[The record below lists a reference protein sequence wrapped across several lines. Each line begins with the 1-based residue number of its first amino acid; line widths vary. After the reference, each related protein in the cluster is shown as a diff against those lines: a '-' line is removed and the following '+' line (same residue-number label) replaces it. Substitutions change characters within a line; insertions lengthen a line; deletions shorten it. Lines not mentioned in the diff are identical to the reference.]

1 MADIRTMNKPVVALG
16 SDLMCSLLE
25 LPKKAQK
32 HATTFL
38 TKFQA
43 NPRSSGINLE
53 RIANAADEKLY
64 SARIDQRYRAIIA
77 FQKSSNVY
85 VLLYVGD
92 HDDAYKWAETKRI
105 SVNPNTRAIQLYDMA
120 PPEEIDAAM
129 HEDSQNKVGWG
140 SVAANAPQSD
150 SAASKSVP
158 QPTEDHAGTNH
169 GTASVIATSAVT
181 DKTPQMPQQAPEPHT
196 GPLPDTYRALTGND
210 MRRFGVP
217 DMYVPV
223 MCTRKTWEAFERWGV
238 RLPKDAF
245 TYLTF
250 VAEGLPKSE
259 VFGLLDETE
268 GKTSDRLGLE
278 QQMSA
283 SSIESGEEADPE
295 DFRAA
300 LSSYASQQSFV
311 VVQGEADLKRIL
323 DAPLEQWR
331 VFLHPSQR
339 LYVEHDYHGPFRLLG
354 GAGTGK
360 TVVAMHRAKRLAARL
375 LRSGSRQKV
384 LFTTY
389 SRNLATDI
397 ASNLKLICTPD
408 EFNTID
414 VVNLDKLVKDLLTG
428 HGYSGEIWYDGS
440 PDHGNDLDAAWRKA
454 ITSIGVNDSKLTV
467 SFFKSE
473 LSQVI
478 VPQQVRNAAD
488 YMRVLRKGRGTKLN
502 RAQKL
507 AVWKVVETYR
517 RIMQA
522 NDAYDVDTAMQNVV
536 SLLTQGDMPRKY
548 AHVVVDEGQDFS
560 TPAYRVIRALVD
572 EGDNDIF
579 IVGDAQQRIYGHIAV
594 LSKCGIRIQ
603 GRARK
608 LRINYRTTEQ
618 IRSAADSIFR
628 SSGADVADSVF
639 AAVHGIE
646 DASPA
651 TTFDD
656 LDGGE
661 SPTGDS
667 RSLMSGPVPE
677 ARRFASQSDEMDA
690 VREWIY
696 GLCGT
701 AEDAASDES
710 DGGRVDPRNVCVV
723 ARSRYC
729 IDQWYKTLDDGLPYG
744 VYRLG
749 RDAENRQRQGIRIA
763 TMHRVKGLEF
773 DYVVVVDVNDGVC
786 PPKPA
791 LQAAGSD
798 SVALNEIYKE
808 ERSLIYVAMTRAKKS
823 VLLTGVSAHVDEK
836 QIRENDHG

>member
-16 SDLMCSLLE
+16 RDLMGSLFD

-38 TKFQA
+38 TKFQT

-92 HDDAYKWAETKRI
+92 HDDAYKWAETKKLD
-105 SVNPNTRAIQLYDMA
+105 VNPNTRAIQLYDMVSQ
-120 PPEEIDAAM
+120 EEIDTAM
-129 HEDSQNKVGWG
+129 REDSQSEVGRE
-140 SVAANAPQSD
+140 SADAKFTQPD
-150 SAASKSVP
+150 FAASEPVSHP
-158 QPTEDHAGTNH
+158 AEDYVGMNR
-169 GTASVIATSAVT
+169 GATSAIADSVPR
-181 DKTPQMPQQAPEPHT
+181 KVPELHT
-196 GPLPDTYRALTGND
+196 GPLPDTYLALTDND

-223 MCTRKTWEAFERWGV
+223 MCTRKTWEAFDRWGS
-238 RLPKDAF
+238 RLPEDAF

-268 GKTSDRLGLE
+268 GKKSDRLGLE
-278 QQMSA
+278 QQMPA
-283 SSIESGEEADPE
+283 SSVESGEEADPE

-397 ASNLKLICTPD
+397 ASNLKLICTAD

-414 VVNLDKLVKDLLTG
+414 VVNLDKLVKDLLMG

-440 PDHGNDLDAAWRKA
+440 HDHGNDLDAAWRKA

-467 SFFKSE
+467 SFFNSE

-488 YMRVLRKGRGTKLN
+488 YMRVLRKGRGTRLN

-507 AVWKVVETYR
+507 AVWQVVETYR

-522 NDAYDVDTAMQNVV
+522 NGAYDVDTAMQNVV
-536 SLLTQGDMPRKY
+536 SLLTQGDAPRKY

-579 IVGDAQQRIYGHIAV
+579 IVGDAQQRIYGHTAV

-639 AAVHGIE
+639 ADVRGIG

-677 ARRFASQSDEMDA
+677 TRRFASQPDEMDA

-701 AEDAASDES
+701 AGNMVGDEF
-710 DGGRVDPRNVCVV
+710 DGERVDPRNVCVV

-729 IDQWYKTLDDGLPYG
+729 IDQWREALNNGLPYG
-744 VYRLG
+744 VYQLG
-749 RDAENRQRQGIRIA
+749 RDAENRQRQGIRVA

-791 LQAAGSD
+791 LQSAGAD
-798 SVALNEIYKE
+798 PAALNEIYRE
-808 ERSLIYVAMTRAKKS
+808 ERSLIYVAMTRAKKG
-823 VLLTGVSAHVDEK
+823 VLLTGVSAQV
-836 QIRENDHG
+836 G

>member
-16 SDLMCSLLE
+16 SDLMRSLLE

-120 PPEEIDAAM
+120 PQEEIDAAM

-150 SAASKSVP
+150 SAASESVP

-169 GTASVIATSAVT
+169 GIASAIATSAVT

-196 GPLPDTYRALTGND
+196 GPLPDTYRALTDND

-223 MCTRKTWEAFERWGV
+223 MCTRKTWEAFERWGA

-245 TYLTF
+245 MYLTF

-389 SRNLATDI
+389 SRILPPI
-397 ASNLKLICTPD
+397 L
-408 EFNTID
+408 
-414 VVNLDKLVKDLLTG
+414 
-428 HGYSGEIWYDGS
+428 H
-440 PDHGNDLDAAWRKA
+440 
-454 ITSIGVNDSKLTV
+454 
-467 SFFKSE
+467 
-473 LSQVI
+473 
-478 VPQQVRNAAD
+478 
-488 YMRVLRKGRGTKLN
+488 
-502 RAQKL
+502 
-507 AVWKVVETYR
+507 
-517 RIMQA
+517 
-522 NDAYDVDTAMQNVV
+522 
-536 SLLTQGDMPRKY
+536 
-548 AHVVVDEGQDFS
+548 
-560 TPAYRVIRALVD
+560 
-572 EGDNDIF
+572 
-579 IVGDAQQRIYGHIAV
+579 
-594 LSKCGIRIQ
+594 
-603 GRARK
+603 
-608 LRINYRTTEQ
+608 RT
-618 IRSAADSIFR
+618 
-628 SSGADVADSVF
+628 
-639 AAVHGIE
+639 
-646 DASPA
+646 
-651 TTFDD
+651 
-656 LDGGE
+656 
-661 SPTGDS
+661 
-667 RSLMSGPVPE
+667 
-677 ARRFASQSDEMDA
+677 
-690 VREWIY
+690 
-696 GLCGT
+696 
-701 AEDAASDES
+701 
-710 DGGRVDPRNVCVV
+710 
-723 ARSRYC
+723 
-729 IDQWYKTLDDGLPYG
+729 
-744 VYRLG
+744 
-749 RDAENRQRQGIRIA
+749 
-763 TMHRVKGLEF
+763 
-773 DYVVVVDVNDGVC
+773 
-786 PPKPA
+786 
-791 LQAAGSD
+791 
-798 SVALNEIYKE
+798 
-808 ERSLIYVAMTRAKKS
+808 
-823 VLLTGVSAHVDEK
+823 
-836 QIRENDHG
+836 

>member
-16 SDLMCSLLE
+16 SDLMRSLLE

-38 TKFQA
+38 TKFQV

-92 HDDAYKWAETKRI
+92 HDDAYKWAETKKLD
-105 SVNPNTRAIQLYDMA
+105 VNPNTRAIQLYDMVSQ
-120 PPEEIDAAM
+120 EEIDTAM
-129 HEDSQNKVGWG
+129 REDSQSEVERESADAKFTQ
-140 SVAANAPQSD
+140 PD
-150 SAASKSVP
+150 FAASEPVSHSA
-158 QPTEDHAGTNH
+158 EDYVGMNR
-169 GTASVIATSAVT
+169 GATSAIADSVPR
-181 DKTPQMPQQAPEPHT
+181 KVPELHT
-196 GPLPDTYRALTGND
+196 GPLPDTYLALTDND

-223 MCTRKTWEAFERWGV
+223 MCTRKTWEAFDRWGS
-238 RLPKDAF
+238 RLPEDAF
-245 TYLTF
+245 AYLTF

-268 GKTSDRLGLE
+268 GQTSDRLGLE
-278 QQMSA
+278 QQIPA
-283 SSIESGEEADPE
+283 SSVESGEEADPE

-397 ASNLKLICTPD
+397 ASNLKLICTAD

-414 VVNLDKLVKDLLTG
+414 VVNLDKLVKDLLMG

-440 PDHGNDLDAAWRKA
+440 RDHGNDLDAAWRKA

-488 YMRVLRKGRGTKLN
+488 YMRVLRKGRGTRLN

-507 AVWKVVETYR
+507 AVWQVVETYR

-522 NDAYDVDTAMQNVV
+522 NGAYDVDTAMQNVV
-536 SLLTQGDMPRKY
+536 SLLTQGDTPRKY

-579 IVGDAQQRIYGHIAV
+579 IVGDAQQRIYGHTAV

-639 AAVHGIE
+639 AAVRGIE

-656 LDGGE
+656 LDGEE

-677 ARRFASQSDEMDA
+677 TQRFASQSDEMDA

-701 AEDAASDES
+701 AENMAGDEF
-710 DGGRVDPRNVCVV
+710 DGERVDPRNVCVV

-791 LQAAGSD
+791 LQSAGAD
-798 SVALNEIYKE
+798 PATLNDIYRE
-808 ERSLIYVAMTRAKKS
+808 ERSLIYVAMTRAKKG
-823 VLLTGVSAHVDEK
+823 VLLTGVSAQV
-836 QIRENDHG
+836 G

>member
-16 SDLMCSLLE
+16 SDLMRSLLE

-120 PPEEIDAAM
+120 PQEEIDAAM

-150 SAASKSVP
+150 SAASESVA

-169 GTASVIATSAVT
+169 GIASAIATSAVT

-196 GPLPDTYRALTGND
+196 GPLPDTYRALTDND

-223 MCTRKTWEAFERWGV
+223 MCTRKTWEAFERWGA

-245 TYLTF
+245 MYLTF

-278 QQMSA
+278 QQGCLPRPSNLVKRPRSGRTSVPPCQAMHR
-283 SSIESGEEADPE
+283 SS
-295 DFRAA
+295 
-300 LSSYASQQSFV
+300 LSWSCR
-311 VVQGEADLKRIL
+311 EKRNLKRIL

-428 HGYSGEIWYDGS
+428 HGYSGEIWYDGIS
-440 PDHGNDLDAAWRKA
+440 DYGNDLDTAWRKA
-454 ITSIGVNDSKLTV
+454 IASIGVNDPKLTV

-488 YMRVLRKGRGTKLN
+488 YMRVLRKGRGTRLN

-507 AVWKVVETYR
+507 VVWKVVETYR

-536 SLLTQGDMPRKY
+536 SLLTQGDAPRKY

-560 TPAYRVIRALVD
+560 VPAYRVIRALVD

-579 IVGDAQQRIYGHIAV
+579 IVGDAQQRIYGHTAV

-639 AAVHGIE
+639 AAVRGIG

-677 ARRFASQSDEMDA
+677 TRRFASQADEMDA

-696 GLCGT
+696 ELCGP
-701 AEDAASDES
+701 AEDTVGDES
-710 DGGRVDPRNVCVV
+710 DGERVDPRNVCVA

-729 IDQWYKTLDDGLPYG
+729 IDQWSKTLDDGLPYG
-744 VYRLG
+744 VYQLG
-749 RDAENRQRQGIRIA
+749 RDAENRQRQGIRVA

-791 LQAAGSD
+791 LQSAGAD
-798 SVALNEIYKE
+798 PAALNEIYRE
-808 ERSLIYVAMTRAKKS
+808 ERSLIYVAMTRAKKG
-823 VLLTGVSAHVDEK
+823 VLLTGVSAHV
-836 QIRENDHG
+836 R

>member
-16 SDLMCSLLE
+16 SDLMRSLLE

-92 HDDAYKWAETKRI
+92 HDDAYKWAETKKLD
-105 SVNPNTRAIQLYDMA
+105 VNPNTRAIQLYDMVSQ
-120 PPEEIDAAM
+120 EEIDTAM
-129 HEDSQNKVGWG
+129 REDSQSEVGRE
-140 SVAANAPQSD
+140 SADAKFTQPD
-150 SAASKSVP
+150 FAASEPVSHP
-158 QPTEDHAGTNH
+158 AEDYVGMNR
-169 GTASVIATSAVT
+169 GATSAIADSVPR
-181 DKTPQMPQQAPEPHT
+181 KVPELHT
-196 GPLPDTYRALTGND
+196 GPLPDTYLALTDND

-223 MCTRKTWEAFERWGV
+223 MCTRKTWEAFERWGA

-823 VLLTGVSAHVDEK
+823 VLLTGVSAHV
-836 QIRENDHG
+836 G

>member
-16 SDLMCSLLE
+16 RDLMGSLFD

-38 TKFQA
+38 TKFQT

-92 HDDAYKWAETKRI
+92 HDDAYKWAETKKLD
-105 SVNPNTRAIQLYDMA
+105 VNPNTRAIQLYDMVSQ
-120 PPEEIDAAM
+120 EEIDTAM
-129 HEDSQNKVGWG
+129 REDSQSEVGRE
-140 SVAANAPQSD
+140 SADAKFTQPD
-150 SAASKSVP
+150 FAASEPVSHP
-158 QPTEDHAGTNH
+158 AEDYVGMNR
-169 GTASVIATSAVT
+169 GATSAIT
-181 DKTPQMPQQAPEPHT
+181 DSVPRKVPELHT
-196 GPLPDTYRALTGND
+196 GPLPDTYLALTDND

-223 MCTRKTWEAFERWGV
+223 MCTRKTWEAFDRWGS
-238 RLPKDAF
+238 RLPEDAF

-268 GKTSDRLGLE
+268 GKKSDRLGLE
-278 QQMSA
+278 QQMPA
-283 SSIESGEEADPE
+283 SSVESGEEADPE

-397 ASNLKLICTPD
+397 ASNLKLICTAD

-414 VVNLDKLVKDLLTG
+414 VVNLDKLVKDLLMG

-440 PDHGNDLDAAWRKA
+440 RDHGNDLDAAWRKA

-488 YMRVLRKGRGTKLN
+488 YMRVLRKGRGTRLN

-507 AVWKVVETYR
+507 AVWQVVETYR

-522 NDAYDVDTAMQNVV
+522 NGAYDVDTAMQNVV
-536 SLLTQGDMPRKY
+536 SLLTQGDAPRKY

-579 IVGDAQQRIYGHIAV
+579 IVGDAQQRIYGHTAV

-639 AAVHGIE
+639 ADVHGIG

-656 LDGGE
+656 LDGGK

-677 ARRFASQSDEMDA
+677 TRRFASQSDEMDA

-701 AEDAASDES
+701 AGNMVGDEF
-710 DGGRVDPRNVCVV
+710 DGERVDPRNVCVV

-729 IDQWYKTLDDGLPYG
+729 IDQWREALNNGLPYG
-744 VYRLG
+744 VYQLG
-749 RDAENRQRQGIRIA
+749 RDAENRQRQGIRVA

-823 VLLTGVSAHVDEK
+823 VLLTGVSSQV
-836 QIRENDHG
+836 G

>member
-120 PPEEIDAAM
+120 PQEEIDAAM

-150 SAASKSVP
+150 SAASESVP
-158 QPTEDHAGTNH
+158 QPTEDHTGTNH
-169 GTASVIATSAVT
+169 GIASAIATSAVT

-196 GPLPDTYRALTGND
+196 GPLPDTYRALTDND

-223 MCTRKTWEAFERWGV
+223 MCTRKTWEAFERWGG

-278 QQMSA
+278 QQSA

-572 EGDNDIF
+572 EGDDDIF

-628 SSGADVADSVF
+628 SSGANVADSVF

-667 RSLMSGPVPE
+667 RSLMSGGLHPSQMRWMPLGNGFMDCA
-677 ARRFASQSDEMDA
+677 ARRKTRPAMSPTAGVWIRVMCAWWRETATASTSGIRRLMTACRMACTGLVGMQKTGKGKEFASPPC
-690 VREWIY
+690 I
-696 GLCGT
+696 
-701 AEDAASDES
+701 ES
-710 DGGRVDPRNVCVV
+710 KVWN
-723 ARSRYC
+723 S
-729 IDQWYKTLDDGLPYG
+729 
-744 VYRLG
+744 
-749 RDAENRQRQGIRIA
+749 
-763 TMHRVKGLEF
+763 TMWW
-773 DYVVVVDVNDGVC
+773 
-786 PPKPA
+786 
-791 LQAAGSD
+791 
-798 SVALNEIYKE
+798 
-808 ERSLIYVAMTRAKKS
+808 
-823 VLLTGVSAHVDEK
+823 
-836 QIRENDHG
+836 

>member
-16 SDLMCSLLE
+16 RDLMGSLFD

-38 TKFQA
+38 TKFQT

-92 HDDAYKWAETKRI
+92 HDDAYKWAETKKLD
-105 SVNPNTRAIQLYDMA
+105 VNPNTRAIQLYDMVSQ
-120 PPEEIDAAM
+120 EEIDTAM
-129 HEDSQNKVGWG
+129 REDSQSEVGRE
-140 SVAANAPQSD
+140 SADAKFTQPD
-150 SAASKSVP
+150 FAASEPVSHP
-158 QPTEDHAGTNH
+158 AEDYVGMNR
-169 GTASVIATSAVT
+169 GATSAIADSVPR
-181 DKTPQMPQQAPEPHT
+181 KVPELHT
-196 GPLPDTYRALTGND
+196 GPLPDTYLALTDND

-223 MCTRKTWEAFERWGV
+223 MCTRKTWEAFDRWGS
-238 RLPKDAF
+238 RLPEDAF

-268 GKTSDRLGLE
+268 GKKSDRLGLE
-278 QQMSA
+278 QQMPA
-283 SSIESGEEADPE
+283 SSVESGEEADPE

-300 LSSYASQQSFV
+300 LSSYASQRSFV

-397 ASNLKLICTPD
+397 ASNLKLICTAD

-414 VVNLDKLVKDLLTG
+414 VVNLDKLVKDLLMG

-440 PDHGNDLDAAWRKA
+440 RDHGNDLDAAWRKA

-488 YMRVLRKGRGTKLN
+488 YMRVLRKGRGTRLN

-507 AVWKVVETYR
+507 AVWQVVETYR

-522 NDAYDVDTAMQNVV
+522 NGAYDVDTAMQNVV
-536 SLLTQGDMPRKY
+536 SLLTQGDAPRKY

-579 IVGDAQQRIYGHIAV
+579 IVGDAHQRIYGHTAV

-639 AAVHGIE
+639 AAVRGIG

-661 SPTGDS
+661 SSTGDS

-677 ARRFASQSDEMDA
+677 TRRFASQSDEMDA

-701 AEDAASDES
+701 AENMAGDEF
-710 DGGRVDPRNVCVV
+710 DGERVDPRNVCVV

-749 RDAENRQRQGIRIA
+749 RDAENRQRQGIRVA

-823 VLLTGVSAHVDEK
+823 VLLTGVSAHV
-836 QIRENDHG
+836 G

>member
-16 SDLMCSLLE
+16 RDLMGSLFD

-38 TKFQA
+38 TKFQT

-92 HDDAYKWAETKRI
+92 HDDAYKWAETKKLD
-105 SVNPNTRAIQLYDMA
+105 VNPNTRAIQLYDMVSQ
-120 PPEEIDAAM
+120 EEIDTAM
-129 HEDSQNKVGWG
+129 REDSQSEVGRE
-140 SVAANAPQSD
+140 SADAKFTQPD
-150 SAASKSVP
+150 FAASEPVSHP
-158 QPTEDHAGTNH
+158 AEDYVGMNR
-169 GTASVIATSAVT
+169 GATSAIADSVPR
-181 DKTPQMPQQAPEPHT
+181 KVPELHT
-196 GPLPDTYRALTGND
+196 GPLPDTYLALTDND

-223 MCTRKTWEAFERWGV
+223 MCTRKTWEAFDRWGS
-238 RLPKDAF
+238 RLPEDAF

-268 GKTSDRLGLE
+268 GKKSDRLGLE
-278 QQMSA
+278 QQMPA
-283 SSIESGEEADPE
+283 SSVESGEEADPE

-397 ASNLKLICTPD
+397 ASNLKLICTAD

-440 PDHGNDLDAAWRKA
+440 RDHGNDLDAAWCKA

-488 YMRVLRKGRGTKLN
+488 YMRVLRKGRGTRLN

-507 AVWKVVETYR
+507 AVWQVVETYR

-522 NDAYDVDTAMQNVV
+522 NGAYDVDTAMQNVV
-536 SLLTQGDMPRKY
+536 SLLTQGDTPRKY

-579 IVGDAQQRIYGHIAV
+579 IVGDAQQRIYGHTAV

-639 AAVHGIE
+639 AAVRGIG

-656 LDGGE
+656 LDGGK

-823 VLLTGVSAHVDEK
+823 VLLTGVSAHV
-836 QIRENDHG
+836 G

>member
-1 MADIRTMNKPVVALG
+1 MADIHTMNKPVVALG
-16 SDLMCSLLE
+16 RDLMGSLFD

-38 TKFQA
+38 TKFQT

-92 HDDAYKWAETKRI
+92 HDDAYKWAETKKLD
-105 SVNPNTRAIQLYDMA
+105 VNPNTRAIQLYDMVSQ
-120 PPEEIDAAM
+120 EEIDTAM
-129 HEDSQNKVGWG
+129 REDSQSEVGRE
-140 SVAANAPQSD
+140 SADAKFTQPD
-150 SAASKSVP
+150 FAASEPVSHP
-158 QPTEDHAGTNH
+158 AEDYAGMNR
-169 GTASVIATSAVT
+169 GATSAIADSVPR
-181 DKTPQMPQQAPEPHT
+181 KVPELHT
-196 GPLPDTYRALTGND
+196 GPLPDTYLALTDND

-223 MCTRKTWEAFERWGV
+223 MCTRKTWEAFDRWGS
-238 RLPKDAF
+238 RLPEDAF

-268 GKTSDRLGLE
+268 GKKSDRLGLE
-278 QQMSA
+278 QQMPA
-283 SSIESGEEADPE
+283 SSVESGEEADPE

-397 ASNLKLICTPD
+397 ASNLKLICTAD

-414 VVNLDKLVKDLLTG
+414 VVNLDKLVKDLLMG
-428 HGYSGEIWYDGS
+428 HGYSDEIWYDGS
-440 PDHGNDLDAAWRKA
+440 RDHGNDLDAAWRKA

-488 YMRVLRKGRGTKLN
+488 YMRVLRKGRGTRLN

-507 AVWKVVETYR
+507 AVWQVVETYR

-522 NDAYDVDTAMQNVV
+522 NGAYDVDTAMQNVV
-536 SLLTQGDMPRKY
+536 SLLTQGDAPRKY

-579 IVGDAQQRIYGHIAV
+579 IVGDAQQRIYGHTAV

-639 AAVHGIE
+639 ADVRGIG

-677 ARRFASQSDEMDA
+677 TRRFASQSDEMDA

-701 AEDAASDES
+701 AGNMVGDEF
-710 DGGRVDPRNVCVV
+710 DGERVDPRNVCVV

-729 IDQWYKTLDDGLPYG
+729 IDQWREALNNGLPYG
-744 VYRLG
+744 VYQLG
-749 RDAENRQRQGIRIA
+749 RDAENRQRQGIRVA

-791 LQAAGSD
+791 LQSAGAD
-798 SVALNEIYKE
+798 PAALNEIYRE
-808 ERSLIYVAMTRAKKS
+808 ERSLIYVAMTRAKKG
-823 VLLTGVSAHVDEK
+823 VLLTGVSAHV
-836 QIRENDHG
+836 R

>member
-16 SDLMCSLLE
+16 RDLMGSLFD

-38 TKFQA
+38 TKFQT

-92 HDDAYKWAETKRI
+92 HDDAYKWAETKKLD
-105 SVNPNTRAIQLYDMA
+105 VNPNTRAIQLYDMVSQ
-120 PPEEIDAAM
+120 EEIDTAM
-129 HEDSQNKVGWG
+129 REDSQSEVGRE
-140 SVAANAPQSD
+140 SADAKFTQPD
-150 SAASKSVP
+150 FAASEPVSHP
-158 QPTEDHAGTNH
+158 AEDYVGMNR
-169 GTASVIATSAVT
+169 GATSAIADSVPR
-181 DKTPQMPQQAPEPHT
+181 KVPELHT
-196 GPLPDTYRALTGND
+196 GPLPDTYLALTDND

-223 MCTRKTWEAFERWGV
+223 MCTRKTWEAFDRWGS
-238 RLPKDAF
+238 RLPEDAF

-268 GKTSDRLGLE
+268 GKKSDRLGLE
-278 QQMSA
+278 QQMPA
-283 SSIESGEEADPE
+283 SSVESGEEADPE

-300 LSSYASQQSFV
+300 LSSYASQQFFV

-397 ASNLKLICTPD
+397 ASNLKLICTAD

-440 PDHGNDLDAAWRKA
+440 RDHGNDLDAAWCKA

-488 YMRVLRKGRGTKLN
+488 YMRVLRKGRGTRLN

-507 AVWKVVETYR
+507 AVWQVVETYR

-522 NDAYDVDTAMQNVV
+522 NGAYDVDTAMQNVV
-536 SLLTQGDMPRKY
+536 SLLTQGDTPRKY

-579 IVGDAQQRIYGHIAV
+579 IVGDAQQRIYGHTAV

-639 AAVHGIE
+639 AAVRGIG

-656 LDGGE
+656 LDGGK

-749 RDAENRQRQGIRIA
+749 RDAENRQRQGIRVA

-823 VLLTGVSAHVDEK
+823 VLLTSVSAHV
-836 QIRENDHG
+836 G

>member
-1 MADIRTMNKPVVALG
+1 MAIPV
-16 SDLMCSLLE
+16 
-25 LPKKAQK
+25 
-32 HATTFL
+32 
-38 TKFQA
+38 
-43 NPRSSGINLE
+43 
-53 RIANAADEKLY
+53 
-64 SARIDQRYRAIIA
+64 
-77 FQKSSNVY
+77 
-85 VLLYVGD
+85 
-92 HDDAYKWAETKRI
+92 
-105 SVNPNTRAIQLYDMA
+105 
-120 PPEEIDAAM
+120 
-129 HEDSQNKVGWG
+129 
-140 SVAANAPQSD
+140 
-150 SAASKSVP
+150 
-158 QPTEDHAGTNH
+158 
-169 GTASVIATSAVT
+169 
-181 DKTPQMPQQAPEPHT
+181 
-196 GPLPDTYRALTGND
+196 
-210 MRRFGVP
+210 RFGMTVSP
-217 DMYVPV
+217 TMA
-223 MCTRKTWEAFERWGV
+223 T
-238 RLPKDAF
+238 
-245 TYLTF
+245 
-250 VAEGLPKSE
+250 
-259 VFGLLDETE
+259 
-268 GKTSDRLGLE
+268 
-278 QQMSA
+278 
-283 SSIESGEEADPE
+283 
-295 DFRAA
+295 
-300 LSSYASQQSFV
+300 
-311 VVQGEADLKRIL
+311 IL
-323 DAPLEQWR
+323 D
-331 VFLHPSQR
+331 
-339 LYVEHDYHGPFRLLG
+339 
-354 GAGTGK
+354 T
-360 TVVAMHRAKRLAARL
+360 
-375 LRSGSRQKV
+375 
-384 LFTTY
+384 
-389 SRNLATDI
+389 
-397 ASNLKLICTPD
+397 
-408 EFNTID
+408 
-414 VVNLDKLVKDLLTG
+414 
-428 HGYSGEIWYDGS
+428 
-440 PDHGNDLDAAWRKA
+440 AWRKA
-454 ITSIGVNDSKLTV
+454 IASIGVNDPKLTV

-488 YMRVLRKGRGTKLN
+488 YMRVLRKGRGTRLN

-507 AVWKVVETYR
+507 VVWKVVETYR

-536 SLLTQGDMPRKY
+536 SLLTQGDAPRKY

-560 TPAYRVIRALVD
+560 VPAYRVIRALVD

-579 IVGDAQQRIYGHIAV
+579 IVGDAQQRIYGHTAV

-639 AAVHGIE
+639 AAVRGIG

-696 GLCGT
+696 ELCGS
-701 AEDAASDES
+701 AENMDGDEF
-710 DGGRVDPRNVCVV
+710 DGERVDPRNVCVV

-729 IDQWYKTLDDGLPYG
+729 IDQWREALNNGLPYG
-744 VYRLG
+744 VYQLG
-749 RDAENRQRQGIRIA
+749 RDAENRQRQGIRVA

-823 VLLTGVSAHVDEK
+823 VLLTGVSAHV
-836 QIRENDHG
+836 G

>member
-16 SDLMCSLLE
+16 SDLMRSLLE

-120 PPEEIDAAM
+120 PQEEIDAAIR
-129 HEDSQNKVGWG
+129 DDLQNEVGWG
-140 SVAANAPQSD
+140 SVASNVPQPD
-150 SAASKSVP
+150 SAVPESVSS
-158 QPTEDHAGTNH
+158 PTEDHAGTNH
-169 GTASVIATSAVT
+169 GTASAIATSAVT

-196 GPLPDTYRALTGND
+196 GPLPDTYRALTDND

-223 MCTRKTWEAFERWGV
+223 MCTRKTWEAFERWGA

-397 ASNLKLICTPD
+397 ASNLKLICTAD

-440 PDHGNDLDAAWRKA
+440 PDLDNAWRKA
-454 ITSIGVNDSKLTV
+454 IASIGVNDPKLTV

-488 YMRVLRKGRGTKLN
+488 YMRVLRKGRGTRLN

-507 AVWKVVETYR
+507 AVWQVVETYR
-517 RIMQA
+517 RIMQT
-522 NDAYDVDTAMQNVV
+522 NNAYDVDTAMQNVV

-579 IVGDAQQRIYGHIAV
+579 IVGDAQQRIYGHTAV

-639 AAVHGIE
+639 AAVRGLE

-656 LDGGE
+656 LDGEE

-677 ARRFASQSDEMDA
+677 TQRFASQSDEMDA

-701 AEDAASDES
+701 AENM
-710 DGGRVDPRNVCVV
+710 DGDDSEVERIDPRNVCVV

-729 IDQWYKTLDDGLPYG
+729 IDQWREALNNGLPYG
-744 VYRLG
+744 VYQLG
-749 RDAENRQRQGIRIA
+749 GDVENRQRQGIRVA

-791 LQAAGSD
+791 LQSAGAD
-798 SVALNEIYKE
+798 PVALNEIYKE
-808 ERSLIYVAMTRAKKS
+808 ERSLIYVAMTRAKKG
-823 VLLTGVSAHVDEK
+823 VLLTGVSA
-836 QIRENDHG
+836 QAG

>member
-120 PPEEIDAAM
+120 PQEEIDAAM

-150 SAASKSVP
+150 SAASESVP
-158 QPTEDHAGTNH
+158 QPTEDHTGTNH
-169 GTASVIATSAVT
+169 GIASAIATSAVT

-196 GPLPDTYRALTGND
+196 GPLPDTYRALTDND

-223 MCTRKTWEAFERWGV
+223 MCTRKTWEAFERWGA

-488 YMRVLRKGRGTKLN
+488 YMRVLRKGRG
-502 RAQKL
+502 RCGHGHA
-507 AVWKVVETYR
+507 ER
-517 RIMQA
+517 R
-522 NDAYDVDTAMQNVV
+522 
-536 SLLTQGDMPRKY
+536 
-548 AHVVVDEGQDFS
+548 
-560 TPAYRVIRALVD
+560 
-572 EGDNDIF
+572 
-579 IVGDAQQRIYGHIAV
+579 
-594 LSKCGIRIQ
+594 
-603 GRARK
+603 
-608 LRINYRTTEQ
+608 
-618 IRSAADSIFR
+618 
-628 SSGADVADSVF
+628 
-639 AAVHGIE
+639 
-646 DASPA
+646 
-651 TTFDD
+651 
-656 LDGGE
+656 
-661 SPTGDS
+661 
-667 RSLMSGPVPE
+667 
-677 ARRFASQSDEMDA
+677 
-690 VREWIY
+690 
-696 GLCGT
+696 
-701 AEDAASDES
+701 
-710 DGGRVDPRNVCVV
+710 VV
-723 ARSRYC
+723 A
-729 IDQWYKTLDDGLPYG
+729 
-744 VYRLG
+744 
-749 RDAENRQRQGIRIA
+749 
-763 TMHRVKGLEF
+763 H
-773 DYVVVVDVNDGVC
+773 
-786 PPKPA
+786 
-791 LQAAGSD
+791 AG
-798 SVALNEIYKE
+798 
-808 ERSLIYVAMTRAKKS
+808 
-823 VLLTGVSAHVDEK
+823 
-836 QIRENDHG
+836 

>member
-16 SDLMCSLLE
+16 SDLMRSLLE

-38 TKFQA
+38 TKFQV

-92 HDDAYKWAETKRI
+92 HDDAYKWAETKKLD
-105 SVNPNTRAIQLYDMA
+105 VNPNTRAIQLYDMVSQ
-120 PPEEIDAAM
+120 EEIDTAM
-129 HEDSQNKVGWG
+129 REDSQSEVERESADAKFTQ
-140 SVAANAPQSD
+140 PD
-150 SAASKSVP
+150 FAASEPVSHSA
-158 QPTEDHAGTNH
+158 EDYVGMNR
-169 GTASVIATSAVT
+169 GATSAIADSVPR
-181 DKTPQMPQQAPEPHT
+181 KVPELHT
-196 GPLPDTYRALTGND
+196 GPLPDTYLALTDND

-223 MCTRKTWEAFERWGV
+223 MCTRKTWEAFDRWGS
-238 RLPKDAF
+238 RLPEDAF
-245 TYLTF
+245 AYLTF

-259 VFGLLDETE
+259 VFGMLDETE
-268 GKTSDRLGLE
+268 GKKSDRLGLE
-278 QQMSA
+278 QQMPA
-283 SSIESGEEADPE
+283 SSVESGEEADPE

-397 ASNLKLICTPD
+397 ASNLKLICTAD

-414 VVNLDKLVKDLLTG
+414 VVNLDKLVKDLLMG

-440 PDHGNDLDAAWRKA
+440 RDHGNDLDAAWRKA

-488 YMRVLRKGRGTKLN
+488 YMRVLRKGRGTRLN

-507 AVWKVVETYR
+507 AVWQVVETYR

-522 NDAYDVDTAMQNVV
+522 NGAYDVDTAMQNVV
-536 SLLTQGDMPRKY
+536 SLLTQGDTPRKY

-579 IVGDAQQRIYGHIAV
+579 IVGDAQQRIYGHTAV

-639 AAVHGIE
+639 AAVRGIE

-656 LDGGE
+656 LDGEE

-677 ARRFASQSDEMDA
+677 TQRFASQSDEMDA

-701 AEDAASDES
+701 AENMAGDEF
-710 DGGRVDPRNVCVV
+710 DGERVDPRNVCVV

-791 LQAAGSD
+791 LQSAGAD
-798 SVALNEIYKE
+798 PATLNDIYRE
-808 ERSLIYVAMTRAKKS
+808 ERSLIYVAMTRAKKG
-823 VLLTGVSAHVDEK
+823 VLLTGVSAQV
-836 QIRENDHG
+836 G